1 MFGIMLIHSQSKEVL
16 CQADT
21 VRKGHHLHQQE
32 KDGQVY
38 RLVKL

>member
-1 MFGIMLIHSQSKEVL
+1 MLIHSQSKEVS

-21 VRKGHHLHQQE
+21 VKKDHHLHQQE
-32 KDGQVY
+32 KDGQLD